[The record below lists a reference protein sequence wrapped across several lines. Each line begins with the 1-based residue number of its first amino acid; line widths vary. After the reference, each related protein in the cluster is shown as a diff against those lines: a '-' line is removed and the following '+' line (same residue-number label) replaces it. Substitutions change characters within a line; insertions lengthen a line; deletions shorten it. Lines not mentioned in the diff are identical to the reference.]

1 VTQQLWW
8 YTARASGLVAWVL
21 VTASVIWGLLLSVR
35 RISRPRPAWML
46 DLHRFLGAAALGLV
60 ALHLGALSFDS
71 FVGFG
76 WRDLFVPY
84 ASQWRPGAVAWGIVA
99 LYLVVAV
106 EVTSLMMRSLGRRL
120 WHAIHLLSLVV
131 FVSITVHALVAGA
144 DAQEPALRAFAI
156 ASSTAV
162 AGLCAVRVA
171 ARRAPR
177 QSAPAA
183 VTR

>member
-1 VTQQLWW
+1 
-8 YTARASGLVAWVL
+8 
-21 VTASVIWGLLLSVR
+21 
-35 RISRPRPAWML
+35 
-46 DLHRFLGAAALGLV
+46 
-60 ALHLGALSFDS
+60 
-71 FVGFG
+71 
-76 WRDLFVPY
+76 
-84 ASQWRPGAVAWGIVA
+84 
-99 LYLVVAV
+99 VVAV